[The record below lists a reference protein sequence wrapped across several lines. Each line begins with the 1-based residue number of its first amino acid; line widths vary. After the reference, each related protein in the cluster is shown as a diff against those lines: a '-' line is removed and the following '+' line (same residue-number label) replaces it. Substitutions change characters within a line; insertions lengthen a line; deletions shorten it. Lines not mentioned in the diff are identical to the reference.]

1 MYCRAKQFLGVVI
14 LQEIRGFYS
23 DISWFILKLRHFDSL
38 FFEYSVWYHIVLN
51 LLFIWR
57 FDTPTFNKCIKKE
70 KLDCFYKKKC
80 AWKVNFNADQE
91 LMWIVSNRQ
100 QLIIWY
106 WWKSQCVSD
115 VGTQHLIDDSC
126 ESILIQRICSTSIFH
141 AVYRVN
147 IFQGWKLMIQE
158 EPTTSP
164 NPLDVNKS
172 LFCLW
177 LIFENIV
184 WA

>member
-1 MYCRAKQFLGVVI
+1 MHKLLCHIFSPHQVWLKPKNFNPNPLSGGLMLWVCCRAKQFLGVVI
-14 LQEIRGFYS
+14 LREIRGFFYIFL
-23 DISWFILKLRHFDSL
+23 DFYLSWGVLILCSS

-115 VGTQHLIDDSC
+115 VGAHHLIDDSC
-126 ESILIQRICSTSIFH
+126 EK
-141 AVYRVN
+141 N
-147 IFQGWKLMIQE
+147 M
-158 EPTTSP
+158 
-164 NPLDVNKS
+164 
-172 LFCLW
+172 
-177 LIFENIV
+177 
-184 WA
+184 